1 MYVLSTLKRRSS
13 TVECDAQSAAA
24 AEWRNGATHLGEEL
38 GAQLVLLADEL
49 LEVGVLRV
57 LAHGLA
63 VLVLLAD
70 GDVRLQR
77 V

>member
-13 TVECDAQSAAA
+13 TVDCDAQSAAA
-24 AEWRNGATHLGEEL
+24 EWHNGATHLGEEL

-63 VLVLLAD
+63 VLVLLDD